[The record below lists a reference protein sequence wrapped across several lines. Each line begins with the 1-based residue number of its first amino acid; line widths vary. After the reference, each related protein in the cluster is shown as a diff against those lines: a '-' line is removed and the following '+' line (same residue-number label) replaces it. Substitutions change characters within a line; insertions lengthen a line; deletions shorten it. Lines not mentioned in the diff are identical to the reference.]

1 MKKILLLLVAAF
13 LLACSCSVPVSLV
26 KNTPSPVAVTQPSDD
41 LTLSGL
47 TVLRLHPAGGSLLS
61 QLEAEAPKASGLGQ
75 HMFVEFDAEW

>member
-26 KNTPSPVAVTQPSDD
+26 RNTPSPTAGTRPSDD
-41 LTLSGL
+41 LTLAGL
-47 TVLRLHPAGGSLLS
+47 TAVRLHPAGGSLLS
-61 QLEAEAPKASGLGQ
+61 QLKADAPQASGLGQ

>member
-26 KNTPSPVAVTQPSDD
+26 KNTPSPTAGTRLSDD
-41 LTLSGL
+41 LVLAGL
-47 TVLRLHPAGGSLLS
+47 TVVRLHPAGGSLLS
-61 QLEAEAPKASGLGQ
+61 QLGNQVPKASALGQ